1 MNKKK
6 AKSFWIQENRGGCS
20 RLLDNYIP
28 SGLSQLPRRSW
39 VLGEFRA
46 KELGGRACEGNVQR
60 WDWRWSG
67 GADGEAEGKGGHCGR
82 GDGPWYG
89 QHGTPQWFR
98 GARRSQTTWMS
109 PLALPF
115 LSVPMWPSHLPFQV
129 SVTFICNV
137 EGWWCLPHTDIVRL
151 KQDDPRNIQHSAWH
165 IICSPYLFAVYCAKA
180 QREESRACT
189 LIRVNKP
196 ECSRWEY
203 WKVEPET
210 DVETPLR
217 REQHGSS
224 HLHGTL
230 LCAGNCSMWFRC
242 VNPFMLPT
250 NPLSITRVPNL

>member
-1 MNKKK
+1 M
-6 AKSFWIQENRGGCS
+6 
-20 RLLDNYIP
+20 
-28 SGLSQLPRRSW
+28 
-39 VLGEFRA
+39 
-46 KELGGRACEGNVQR
+46 
-60 WDWRWSG
+60 
-67 GADGEAEGKGGHCGR
+67 
-82 GDGPWYG
+82 
-89 QHGTPQWFR
+89 
-98 GARRSQTTWMS
+98 
-109 PLALPF
+109 
-115 LSVPMWPSHLPFQV
+115 
-129 SVTFICNV
+129 
-137 EGWWCLPHTDIVRL
+137 RL

-242 VNPFMLPT
+242 VNPFTLPT
-250 NPLSITRVPNL
+250 NPLSITRVPNLWMTTNRATEMLSDLHKVTQLLSGGSWAYQIEEFEFVWLVMESCWWLFINV